1 MSVVLFDSLSLPL
14 EAESM
19 IHIDITHHNILKF
32 VARHISQ
39 LNVREKVGED
49 YLEGEERNA
58 TRQFTTSSASRTR
71 SVLQMPSC
79 RNILRSLNALINHEV
94 YRGLIYSGLISPMVA
109 HGQLPRRC
117 SLAYITRYADTLR
130 STHRRLRLRE
140 PHKVASLSLEPESY
154 FEEYSKFS
162 G

>member
-39 LNVREKVGED
+39 LYVKEKVGGD
-49 YLEGEERNA
+49 YLEGGEERNA
-58 TRQFTTSSASRTR
+58 TRQFTISSASRTR

-79 RNILRSLNALINHEV
+79 REIWRSLNALINHE
-94 YRGLIYSGLISPMVA
+94 
-109 HGQLPRRC
+109 
-117 SLAYITRYADTLR
+117 
-130 STHRRLRLRE
+130 ST
-140 PHKVASLSLEPESY
+140 VV
-154 FEEYSKFS
+154 
-162 G
+162 